1 LTGEQLKKTATKG
14 TVYARR
20 SSNHVK
26 FNLRSETHS
35 QLDLIPK
42 IFFSP
47 FEYPNRTRSG
57 NIKNSCGH
65 ILQKI

>member
-14 TVYARR
+14 IAHARR

-26 FNLRSETHS
+26 FNLRSETHN

-42 IFFSP
+42 IFVSP
-47 FEYPNRTRSG
+47 FEYPDRTRNRSG
-57 NIKNSCGH
+57 NI
-65 ILQKI
+65 